1 MLIYCKLA
9 VRTNVRACGFSKLRE
24 KNRELAEKTEYAKEQ
39 ERVTKEQVDKKEELK
54 SRALETIKE

>member
-1 MLIYCKLA
+1 M
-9 VRTNVRACGFSKLRE
+9 RTNVRACGFSKLRE

-39 ERVTKEQVDKKEELK
+39 EKVTKEQVDKKEELK